1 MFDFPEVFMQA
12 LNLQIANN
20 ENAPELAKVQSKPYS
35 VKKENRTS
43 RPSFGDMIE
52 SMSRKKADPASRISE
67 PENPEKISR
76 TTESAESAR
85 EEKPSEVAAEKAN
98 ARTEPKRQVK
108 DQGEELAASEKSLP
122 VEEQPVKVDFIQ
134 YEQIAQD
141 VSAAPRIVD
150 MQAVEDEYLLDDVQ
164 IDFLRSSAK
173 TDSIDDLLANA
184 SEFIPFDN
192 EDTLVASAQNLS
204 LDDPEKFL
212 DMVDVTD
219 ENRQA
224 SDSDISMM
232 TAVMGG
238 ASQMQSATATAETIP
253 SEKKDFFNIDVVDRK
268 GDRNMTMKSFIEET
282 FTVTDERTENSFVA
296 ELEKKGDS
304 SMDMEKS
311 FQENQSN
318 SLDLAMTLTETAEKN
333 ILASDSQSA
342 GATGSTFQ
350 QMLTQQIETSAPDFV
365 KAGSIVLRDNNQG
378 QINMILK
385 PESLGNV
392 KFNLHVSDNVITGQI
407 TVHSKEAFE
416 AFRQNLDNLRQA
428 FQDSGFE
435 NASLNLSLAE
445 NSSGSFQQSQQ
456 HQSSEKF
463 LSERA
468 YGNYVSSADSD
479 DYASASPAA
488 YDAGS
493 DRQVSI
499 VA

>member
-12 LNLQIANN
+12 LNLQIANS

-35 VKKENRTS
+35 VRKEIRTS
-43 RPSFGDMIE
+43 RSSFGDMIE
-52 SMSRKKADPASRISE
+52 SMSRKKPDLATRIPE
-67 PENPEKISR
+67 PENPGKISR
-76 TTESAESAR
+76 TAESAESIR
-85 EEKPSEVAAEKAN
+85 DENPTEVSAERPRPRVEPKKMEKAQ
-98 ARTEPKRQVK
+98 A
-108 DQGEELAASEKSLP
+108 EEFVASENVLP
-122 VEEQPVKVDFIQ
+122 AEEQVAKVDFIQ
-134 YEQIAQD
+134 YEQIAAEAS
-141 VSAAPRIVD
+141 VAPRIVD
-150 MQAVEDEYLLDDVQ
+150 MQAVEDEYFLDDIQ
-164 IDFLRSSAK
+164 IDFLRNSAK
-173 TDSIDDLLANA
+173 AESIDDLLANA
-184 SEFIPFDN
+184 SEFVPFDS
-192 EDTLVASAQNLS
+192 EETLVASAQNLS

-212 DMVDVTD
+212 GMVDVTD

-224 SDSDISMM
+224 SDSDISMV
-232 TAVMGG
+232 TAAMGG
-238 ASQMQSATATAETIP
+238 APQMQAAAAENVP
-253 SEKKDFFNIDVVDRK
+253 SERKDFFNIEVVDRK

-282 FTVTDERTENSFVA
+282 FTVTDERTENAFAA
-296 ELEKKGDS
+296 ELEKES
-304 SMDMEKS
+304 STSMDMEKS

-333 ILASDSQSA
+333 ILSSDSQSA
-342 GATGSTFQ
+342 GAAGSTFQ

-378 QINMILK
+378 QINMILR

-479 DYASASPAA
+479 DYASVAPAA